1 MDLQTIIDDL
11 IKQVETLKAR
21 VGYLEQENALLQQ
34 ANVLL
39 RQEDGQLRKEN
50 ETLKERLGLN
60 SKNSSLPPSRDLY
73 RAKKNTRPPSGKKP
87 GGQPGH
93 QFQGYQPQSPDEV
106 INVFPEKCSCGH
118 SLEIVPTFRAEQ
130 KIEIPPIKP
139 HVTEYR
145 LYHGVCRVCG
155 KKKTACL
162 PEGVQRD
169 LLGNHAKAIISAMSG
184 FFHNSK
190 RDIQQ
195 ILKNI
200 FHLPISLGLVSH
212 TEKRVRRNLKSAYEE
227 LVDQAKASAYLHID
241 ETGHKCQGK
250 RGWGW
255 MLTSRD
261 VSVLKLTSSR
271 GKKVLQSLL
280 PSYKGKVIS
289 DRYGA
294 YRYFDFSKRQ
304 ICWSH
309 LKRDFYRFAHS
320 QNPALAQVGVNLDHI
335 RRDVFA
341 LYGAFKS
348 KKIEA
353 LLFKRQIHQL
363 KKRMVSEL
371 KGVLKVPDVPHA
383 HRVAKN
389 LLTSF
394 GMMWRFVDDPEIEPT
409 NNLAERQIRRYVVYR
424 KKSLFTWS
432 QRGNE
437 FIERIF
443 SLFLTC
449 RLQNQNSFLRLSQ
462 LIAAPP

>member
-1 MDLQTIIDDL
+1 MDLQAIIEDL

-21 VGYLEQENALLQQ
+21 VTFLEQENT
-34 ANVLL
+34 LL
-39 RQEDGQLRKEN
+39 RQENAQLRCEN
-50 ETLKERLGLN
+50 ENLKERLGLN
-60 SKNSSLPPSRDLY
+60 SQNSSLPPSRDLY

-93 QFQGYQPQSPDEV
+93 KFHGYRSQTPDKV
-106 INVFPEKCSCGH
+106 VDVFPERCSCGH
-118 SLEIVPTFRAEQ
+118 SLEIAPTFRAEQ

-145 LYHGVCRVCG
+145 LYHGICRVCG
-155 KKKTACL
+155 KKKTASL
-162 PEGVQRD
+162 PEGVSPD
-169 LLGNHAKAIISAMSG
+169 LLGNHAKAIISALSG

-195 ILKNI
+195 ILKDI
-200 FHLPISLGLVSH
+200 FHLPISLGLVSN
-212 TEKRVRRNLKSAYEE
+212 TEKRVSRNLKSSYEE
-227 LVDQAKASAYLHID
+227 LVDQAKGSAYLHID

-255 MLTSRD
+255 ILTSRD
-261 VSVLKLTSSR
+261 VSVLKLASSR

-280 PSYKGKVIS
+280 PSYEGKIIS

-294 YRYFDFSKRQ
+294 YRYFDSNKRQ

-320 QNPALAQVGVNLDHI
+320 QNPELAQAGANLDQI

-348 KKIEA
+348 KKIDA
-353 LLFKRQIHQL
+353 LLLKRRIR
-363 KKRMVSEL
+363 KIRKRMVYEL
-371 KGVLKVPDVPHA
+371 KGILKVPNVPHA
-383 HRVAKN
+383 HRVAQN
-389 LLTSF
+389 LLNSF
-394 GMMWRFVDDPEIEPT
+394 GMMWQFVDDSDIEPT

-449 RLQNQNSFLRLSQ
+449 RLQNQNPFLKLSQ
-462 LIAAPP
+462 LIDTPP